1 MKRYLILIIIV
12 IIAITSM
19 GYLYLNIQS
28 SSNTIYALNKPYEE
42 LKNEIINGN
51 NLATYINKIIDKN
64 AKNNVKKDEKGSY
77 IDNNNNSIIAEI
89 KFKDSDNIFRIEQIE
104 NNDINKFIN
113 LYSNINFKCTE
124 IQYHNETKLVSF
136 LHFEEV

>member
-64 AKNNVKKDEKGSY
+64 AKNNVKKDEKGYY

>member
-1 MKRYLILIIIV
+1 MKRYLILTIIV
-12 IIAITSM
+12 IIAITSI

-64 AKNNVKKDEKGSY
+64 AKNNVKKDEKGYY

-113 LYSNINFKCTE
+113 LYSNIN
-124 IQYHNETKLVSF
+124 
-136 LHFEEV
+136 

>member
-12 IIAITSM
+12 IIAITSI

-64 AKNNVKKDEKGSY
+64 AKNNVKKDEKGYY

>member
-1 MKRYLILIIIV
+1 MKRYLILTIIV
-12 IIAITSM
+12 IIAITSI

-64 AKNNVKKDEKGSY
+64 AKNNVKKDEKGYY